1 MQRFPAA
8 LVLALLIACA
18 PAAHAWG
25 PLGHRLVARLAEPQL
40 TPAAHAE
47 VQRLLA
53 TEGLHSLAD
62 VANWADDVR
71 ANDPDLGKRSAKW
84 HYVNL
89 GELGCRYDAPAACP
103 RGDCA
108 VEAIRAQAA
117 ILADRSRSDAERL
130 QALKFLV
137 HFVGDIHQPMHA
149 GNARDRGGNTVQVQ
163 LHGKGTNLH
172 RVWDGE
178 LLKSAGLDEEGYVR
192 KLAATPVKR
201 PVGGPAVTAAD
212 ADHWAEASCR
222 IAMAPGVVPPRAKL
236 DARYLAT
243 HTPTAEAQVR
253 LAGARL
259 AVLIDDALVPARG
272 APHAGSK
279 QDR

>member
-53 TEGLHSLAD
+53 TEGLHALAD

-71 ANDPDLGKRSAKW
+71 ANDPDLGRRSAKW

-89 GELGCRYDAPAACP
+89 GELGCRYDADAACP
-103 RGDCA
+103 KGDCA

-117 ILADRSRSDAERL
+117 ILADRGRSDAERL

-163 LHGKGTNLH
+163 LDGKGTNLH

-178 LLKSAGLDEEGYVR
+178 LLKSAGLSEDAYVHR
-192 KLAATPVKR
+192 LAA
-201 PVGGPAVTAAD
+201 GPTTRDANATAAD
-212 ADHWAEASCR
+212 AAHWAEHSCR
-222 IAMAPGVVPPRAKL
+222 IAFAPGVYPARANL

-243 HTPTAEAQVR
+243 HTPTAESQVR

-259 AVLIDDALVPARG
+259 ASLIDGALGAAR
-272 APHAGSK
+272 
-279 QDR
+279 

>member
-1 MQRFPAA
+1 MPRIPAA

-40 TPAAHAE
+40 SPAAHAE
-47 VQRLLA
+47 VRRLLA
-53 TEGLHSLAD
+53 TEGLHALAD

-71 ANDPDLGKRSAKW
+71 ANDPDLGRRSAKW

-89 GELGCRYDAPAACP
+89 GELGCRYDADAACP
-103 RGDCA
+103 KGDCA

-117 ILADRSRSDAERL
+117 ILADRGRSDAERL

-137 HFVGDIHQPMHA
+137 HFVGDVHQPMHA

-178 LLKSAGLDEEGYVR
+178 LLKSAGLDEEAYVR
-192 KLAATPVKR
+192 RLAATPAKR
-201 PVGGPAVTAAD
+201 PPGGGGVSAAD
-212 ADHWAEASCR
+212 ADEWAEASCR
-222 IAMAPGVVPPRAKL
+222 IAMTPGVVPLRAEL

-243 HTPTAEAQVR
+243 HAPTAETQVR
-253 LAGARL
+253 LAGMRL
-259 AVLIDDALVPARG
+259 AILLNAV
-272 APHAGSK
+272 SE
-279 QDR
+279 